1 MNVIIDLSHASTR
14 DSFHDAF
21 VQALSLPDW
30 YGRNLDALHDA
41 LTSISEETCL
51 ILQNWNA
58 VEATL
63 GNYAKAAQRAI
74 RHAAQR
80 NPNLTVEFV

>member
-1 MNVIIDLSHASTR
+1 MNVVIDLSHADTR

-41 LTSISEETCL
+41 LTALGEETCL
-51 ILQNWNA
+51 TLQNWN
-58 VEATL
+58 VPEMNL

-80 NPNLTVEFV
+80 NSNLTVEFC

>member
-1 MNVIIDLSHASTR
+1 MNVVIDLSHADTR

-41 LTSISEETCL
+41 LTAL
-51 ILQNWNA
+51 GGA
-58 VEATL
+58 VVGAGATF
-63 GNYAKAAQRAI
+63 AI
-74 RHAAQR
+74 GALKKKRG
-80 NPNLTVEFV
+80 